1 MGELGELGWDD
12 DAVERGVGEGEE
24 VVGGEAG
31 ARAVGLPLV
40 SEETSVGVDVAV
52 LRRVAG
58 AGRVGA
64 VLGIGTVEVL
74 RPEAME
80 DEGGMLGALGCGGV
94 GVAELG

>member
-1 MGELGELGWDD
+1 MEG
-12 DAVERGVGEGEE
+12 GVGEGEE
-24 VVGGEAG
+24 VVRGEAG
-31 ARAVGLPLV
+31 AGAVGLPLMT
-40 SEETSVGVDVAV
+40 EEAGVGVDVAV
-52 LRRVAG
+52 LGGIAG

-64 VLGIGTVEVL
+64 VLGVGTVEVL